1 MSRLIWSLSA
11 LLAAQPLHRFLASK
25 NPDAAQLAVRAIR
38 RVREHL
44 HVSQAVFG
52 AYLNASVSTVKKW
65 ETGDKKPSGAAL
77 RLRSMIERRGLEV
90 LV

>member
-11 LLAAQPLHRFLASK
+11 LLDAQPLHRFLASK
-25 NPDAAQLAVRAIR
+25 NPDAAKRAVRAIR
-38 RVREHL
+38 RVRENL
-44 HVSQAVFG
+44 HVSQAGFG
-52 AYLNASVSTVKKW
+52 AHLNASVSTVKKW

-77 RLRSMIERRGLEV
+77 RLRSVIERRGLEV